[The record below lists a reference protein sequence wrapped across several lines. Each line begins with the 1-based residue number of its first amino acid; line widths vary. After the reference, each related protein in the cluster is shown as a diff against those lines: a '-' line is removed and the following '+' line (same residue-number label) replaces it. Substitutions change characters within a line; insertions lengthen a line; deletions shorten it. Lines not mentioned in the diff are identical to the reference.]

1 MSIHLSRA
9 IETLKKKVLIL
20 ATLVEESVF
29 QAVKSV
35 EKRDTVLAEKVI
47 DNDNQIDQMEIDV
60 EEECLK
66 ILALYQPVAV
76 DLRFIVSVLKL
87 NSDLERIGDLAVKIA
102 ERTLFLVKEC
112 NDYILISDFTRMY
125 ECASLMLKKSLDA
138 LIRLDVNIAGEV
150 SKADDEL
157 DALNRKM
164 YSKAREGI
172 LNHPEHL
179 DQFLNFIAIFRS
191 LERIGDH
198 ATNIAEDVIYMAEAR
213 IIRHASR
220 VSNSSCLK
228 SDREFRVHN
237 DKS

>member
-9 IETLKKKVLIL
+9 IEALKKKVLIL
-20 ATLVEESVF
+20 ATLVEESVA

-35 EKRDTVLAEKVI
+35 EMGDTSLAEKVI
-47 DNDNQIDQMEIDV
+47 SNDNQIDLMEIDV

-102 ERTLFLVKEC
+102 ERTVFLANIDDEHR
-112 NDYILISDFTRMY
+112 LSPDFTRMY
-125 ECASLMLKKSLDA
+125 ECASLMLRKSLDS
-138 LIRLDVNIAGEV
+138 LIRLDVNIANEV
-150 SKADDEL
+150 TKIDDEL
-157 DALNRKM
+157 DALNREM
-164 YSKAREGI
+164 CLKAREGI
-172 LNHPEHL
+172 IKHPEHL
-179 DQFLNFIAIFRS
+179 DQYLNFIIISRS

-198 ATNIAEDVIYMAEAR
+198 ATNIAEDVVYMAEAK

-220 VSNSSCLK
+220 LHPAK
-228 SDREFRVHN
+228 RT
-237 DKS
+237 